1 MKKHRKANL
10 TTKNIL
16 RRSVRNTDTDLKYLF
31 LSADSRLVIDKD
43 RKSNTIDILRKEIEC
58 KEVCL
63 VVSKRK
69 IWLNQM
75 RYADRSMYFIHLPGC
90 AFMLFLMV
98 MMDIRNVDS
107 ESMITFSM
115 ILAGMLGSLSI
126 LGIGK
131 VCFAELAELGET
143 CFFSV
148 SQMTAFEMIRSGV
161 INLTA
166 LAAGIFFAG
175 SHWKI
180 HLLQLGL
187 YLLVPFIFTQ
197 CICLGALLTEI
208 GRRNAWLIA
217 AIGAFLS
224 VFYVILASTPRL
236 YIESALFIWVIALI
250 VGMAVFGIQI
260 NTLFREIGKGEIL
273 CTN

>member
-1 MKKHRKANL
+1 MKKNRIVDL
-10 TTKNIL
+10 TAKNIF
-16 RRSVRNTDTDLKYLF
+16 RRSARNTDTDLKYLF
-31 LSADSRLVIDKD
+31 FSADSDHVIDKE
-43 RKSNTIDILRKEIEC
+43 RKNNTINILRKEIKC
-58 KEVCL
+58 KEIRL

-69 IWLNQM
+69 IWQNQM
-75 RYADRSMYFIHLPGC
+75 RYADRSMYFIHLLGC
-90 AFMLFLMV
+90 TFMLFLMV
-98 MMDIRNVDS
+98 MMDIRNIDS

-115 ILAGMLGSLSI
+115 ILAGILGSLSI

-148 SQMTAFEMIRSGV
+148 SQMTAFEMIRSGI
-161 INLTA
+161 INLAA
-166 LAAGIFFAG
+166 LSAGILFAG

-180 HLLQLGL
+180 HLLHLGL

-236 YIESALFIWVIALI
+236 YTESALFIWVIALI

>member
-1 MKKHRKANL
+1 MKKQKTENL
-10 TTKNIL
+10 TTRNIF
-16 RRSVRNTDTDLKYLF
+16 RRSARNTDTDLKNVF
-31 LSADSRLVIDKD
+31 LSADSGLAIDKE
-43 RKSNTIDILRKEIEC
+43 RKSNTINILQKEIEC
-58 KEVCL
+58 KEVSL

-69 IWLNQM
+69 IWRTQM
-75 RYADRSMYFIHLPGC
+75 RYADRSMYFFHLLGC

-98 MMDIRNVDS
+98 VMDIRNVDS

-115 ILAGMLGSLSI
+115 VLAGILGSLSI

-131 VCFAELAELGET
+131 VCFTELAELGET
-143 CFFSV
+143 CFFNV
-148 SQMTAFEMIRSGV
+148 QQMTAFEMIRSGI
-161 INLTA
+161 INLAT
-166 LAAGIFFAG
+166 LTAGILFAG
-175 SHWKI
+175 SQWKI
-180 HLLQLGL
+180 HLLQFGL

-197 CICLGALLTEI
+197 CICLGSLLTEV

-236 YIESALFIWVIALI
+236 YTESVLFIWVIALFTG
-250 VGMAVFGIQI
+250 VSVFGIQI

>member
-1 MKKHRKANL
+1 MKKHKTENL
-10 TTKNIL
+10 TTRNIF
-16 RRSVRNTDTDLKYLF
+16 RRSARNTDSDLKNVF
-31 LSADSRLVIDKD
+31 LSADSGLAIDKE
-43 RKSNTIDILRKEIEC
+43 RKSNTINILRKEIEC
-58 KEVCL
+58 KEVRL

-69 IWLNQM
+69 IWRTQM
-75 RYADRSMYFIHLPGC
+75 RYADRSMYFFHLFGC

-98 MMDIRNVDS
+98 VMDMRNVDS

-115 ILAGMLGSLSI
+115 ILAGILGSLSI

-131 VCFAELAELGET
+131 VCFTELSELGET
-143 CFFSV
+143 CFFNV
-148 SQMTAFEMIRSGV
+148 RQMTAFEMIRSGI

-166 LAAGIFFAG
+166 LAAGILFAG
-175 SHWKI
+175 SQWKI
-180 HLLQLGL
+180 HLLQFGL

-197 CICLGALLTEI
+197 CICLGALLTEV

-236 YIESALFIWVIALI
+236 YTESVLFIWVIALFTG
-250 VGMAVFGIQI
+250 VFVFGIQI

>member
-1 MKKHRKANL
+1 MKKHRTENIK
-10 TTKNIL
+10 TKNIL

-31 LSADSRLVIDKD
+31 LSADSRLVIDKE
-43 RKSNTIDILRKEIEC
+43 RKNNTINILRKEIEY
-58 KEVCL
+58 KDVRL

-75 RYADRSMYFIHLPGC
+75 RYADRSMFFFHLLGC
-90 AFMLFLMV
+90 AVMLFLIV
-98 MMDIRNVDS
+98 MMDIWNVDN
-107 ESMITFSM
+107 ESMVTFSM

-143 CFFSV
+143 CFFNV
-148 SQMTAFEMIRSGV
+148 RQMTAFEMIRSGI

-166 LAAGIFFAG
+166 LSSEILFAA
-175 SHWKI
+175 SQWKM

-197 CICLGALLTEI
+197 CICLGALLTET
-208 GRRNAWLIA
+208 GRRNTWLIA

-224 VFYVILASTPRL
+224 VFYVILASTPHL
-236 YIESALFIWVIALI
+236 YAESALFIWVVALI
-250 VGMAVFGIQI
+250 VEVSVFGIQV